1 VDPESRKKHFM
12 INEWER
18 RIMVTVNVESAPMA
32 EELLA
37 ELAAVAYGVALR
49 HGIKGPFI
57 DVELD
62 LWRELR
68 VVLDRH
74 EEDGRWLR

>member
-1 VDPESRKKHFM
+1 
-12 INEWER
+12 
-18 RIMVTVNVESAPMA
+18 MVSVNREAVSA
-32 EELLA
+32 EHLLA
-37 ELAAVAYGVALR
+37 ELAQAAYGVALR

-68 VVLDRH
+68 SVLNRY
-74 EEDGRWLR
+74 EEDGTCRG

>member
-1 VDPESRKKHFM
+1 
-12 INEWER
+12 
-18 RIMVTVNVESAPMA
+18 MVTANLSAADA
-32 EELLA
+32 EHLLA
-37 ELAAVAYGVALR
+37 ELAEAAYRVALR

-68 VVLDRH
+68 AVLALP
-74 EEDGRWLR
+74 EELPTCGR

>member
-1 VDPESRKKHFM
+1 MVIVSGEES
-12 INEWER
+12 
-18 RIMVTVNVESAPMA
+18 VALA
-32 EELLA
+32 EEFLA
-37 ELAAVAYGVALR
+37 ELAAAAYNVALR

-74 EEDGRWLR
+74 EEDGPWLR

>member
-1 VDPESRKKHFM
+1 
-12 INEWER
+12 
-18 RIMVTVNVESAPMA
+18 MVTVNAESAHIA

-37 ELAAVAYGVALR
+37 ELAAAAYDVALR

-74 EEDGRWLR
+74 EENGP

>member
-1 VDPESRKKHFM
+1 
-12 INEWER
+12 
-18 RIMVTVNVESAPMA
+18 MVKSNLSDDVRA

-37 ELAAVAYGVALR
+37 ELAQAAYCVALR

-68 VVLDRH
+68 RVLARRERVDTC
-74 EEDGRWLR
+74 GW

>member
-1 VDPESRKKHFM
+1 
-12 INEWER
+12 
-18 RIMVTVNVESAPMA
+18 MVKSHLLHGEKS

-37 ELAAVAYGVALR
+37 ELAQAAYRVVLR

-62 LWRELR
+62 LWHELR
-68 VVLDRH
+68 AVLGLR
-74 EEDGRWLR
+74 EEVRPCNR

>member
-1 VDPESRKKHFM
+1 
-12 INEWER
+12 
-18 RIMVTVNVESAPMA
+18 MVTANLESASIA

-37 ELAAVAYGVALR
+37 ELATAAYGVALR
-49 HGIKGPFI
+49 HGLKGPFI

-74 EEDGRWLR
+74 EEDGSWRQ

>member
-1 VDPESRKKHFM
+1 
-12 INEWER
+12 
-18 RIMVTVNVESAPMA
+18 MVTVSEESVSIA

-37 ELAAVAYGVALR
+37 ELAAAAYGVALR
-49 HGIKGPFI
+49 HGLKGPFI

-74 EEDGRWLR
+74 EEDGSWLP